1 MLQNIVDFKAKSFL
15 SERNTSTMAYEV
27 KAVRAMWD
35 PSLSIPGTNRRGGW
49 RCPTGTRYGGQIT
62 DRFGRSCGWGVARRI
77 ANQISDIG
85 QRLENV
91 DDARRGRRIA
101 RRERRILARLN
112 PQGGGAGRLERG
124 LRGVADRLEVA
135 DTPSPRGARRRT
147 VVARQPSVAAPATPR
162 ELTPTP
168 PAPRAPQRRRAP
180 NVRESEQRRM
190 DREIEQPGA
199 PRTGEAPARRRRRAV
214 VEATKKPKAPKQ
226 EADNAVDKPVVE
238 PKIVKPRR
246 PKKNPEGNMGAM
258 LDAESEQRRVP
269 KPAQRGDS
277 DNAARSEELRQN
289 RQAMELAV
297 LADAKKRQRARAAGQ
312 KVDLNQALGD
322 GNFQEYLV
330 RDIIPNDRIM
340 IINDPS
346 NFPES
351 SVRKRSKRDE
361 ARQKITISNA
371 RLELLQQAIERGELS
386 DNDFVERNG
395 ERINIAR
402 VKTYLKDYRD
412 SWQEVLDGNLSDA
425 RLDPVV
431 KKPNPIDDPFNAP
444 SIPKPKGAQNAPK
457 EIAYEPLKFEPAFK
471 TERNNILEEK
481 LLAIADPRE
490 LALAIAAIDKL
501 KFNHGGAQQNRLN
514 RHHDELAKAIN
525 EITTGAKTLDQALAS
540 WRRTQ
545 ETNFGTDERLAERI
559 AERQASY
566 ENRWSSVVRGGDLET
581 RINALDDDNQRL
593 VESKTILA
601 LRQRFE
607 KDLRDALA
615 RKEQGFVVNEDDTN
629 FAKITPDK
637 VKAQVDADINKAIS
651 KRGKKLDE
659 YLKQR
664 FPEGGAVPKF
674 KDMTPEKWNALSQI
688 EKRSYIEE
696 AYSHPMIKG
705 KNGKL
710 YRVKVTEYNDNR
722 GEINVRTSFDEI
734 DANGNVLRSG
744 IAGSYRTIYPGDA
757 KKVYQNSFF
766 IRSDIDKAAD
776 LATIYNQTAFTYLKA
791 IGINKAGV
799 GPADD
804 GRYVWARVGFKE
816 RGGLSSSHYNRL
828 DSALKFYKDF
838 GVGGLVANDEQYIR
852 LKKLVEAGKN
862 GRKFNHQDA
871 IFLIDD
877 GNIADVARR
886 EYIKHWFATNVPL
899 SSATLSFSE
908 QKIGAKAR

>member
-85 QRLENV
+85 QRLESV

-135 DTPSPRGARRRT
+135 DSPSPRGARRRT
-147 VVARQPSVAAPATPR
+147 VVARPPSVDAPATPR

-168 PAPRAPQRRRAP
+168 PAPRARQRRRAP

-226 EADNAVDKPVVE
+226 EAENAVDKPVVE

-289 RQAMELAV
+289 RQAMELSV

-525 EITTGAKTLDQALAS
+525 DITTGAKTLDQALAS

-566 ENRWSSVVRGGDLET
+566 ENKWSSVVRGGDLET

-629 FAKITPDK
+629 FAKITPEK
-637 VKAQVDADINKAIS
+637 VKTQIDADINKAIS

>member
-147 VVARQPSVAAPATPR
+147 VVARPPSVEAPATPR

-180 NVRESEQRRM
+180 NLRESEQRRM

-226 EADNAVDKPVVE
+226 EAENAVDKPVVE

-637 VKAQVDADINKAIS
+637 VKAQIDADINKAIS

-664 FPEGGAVPKF
+664 FPKGGAVPKF
-674 KDMTPEKWNALSQI
+674 KDMTPEKWNALSQS
-688 EKRSYIEE
+688 EKKSYIEE

-908 QKIGAKAR
+908 QKISAKAR

>member
-147 VVARQPSVAAPATPR
+147 IVARPPSVEAPATPR

-214 VEATKKPKAPKQ
+214 IEATKKPKAPKQ
-226 EADNAVDKPVVE
+226 EAENAVDKPVVE

-246 PKKNPEGNMGAM
+246 PKKNPEGDMGAM
-258 LDAESEQRRVP
+258 LNAESEQRRVP
-269 KPAQRGDS
+269 KPARRGDS

-289 RQAMELAV
+289 RQAMEEAV
-297 LADAKKRQRARAAGQ
+297 LADAKKRERARAAGR
-312 KVDLNQALGD
+312 KVDLNQMLNERFFGR
-322 GNFQEYLV
+322 YV
-330 RDIIPNDRIM
+330 REDIIPNDRIM
-340 IINDPS
+340 IINDPA
-346 NFPES
+346 NFPIS
-351 SVRKRSKRDE
+351 RADQKTKRAE
-361 ARQKITISNA
+361 ALQKINKANA
-371 RLELLQQAIERGELS
+371 SLDKIEQAIARGELS
-386 DNDFVERNG
+386 DNDFIERNG
-395 ERINIAR
+395 ERVNVAR
-402 VKTYLKDYRD
+402 VKTYIKDFRD
-412 SWQEVLDGNLSDA
+412 AWQEVHDTNLSGEPPKGA
-425 RLDPVV
+425 TP
-431 KKPNPIDDPFNAP
+431 KPNPIDDPFNAP
-444 SIPKPKGAQNAPK
+444 SIVKPKGAQNAPK

-481 LLAIADPRE
+481 LLAIADPKE
-490 LALAIAAIDKL
+490 LAEAIAAIDKL
-501 KFNHGGAQQNRLN
+501 KFNHGEAQQSRLN

-525 EITTGAKTLDQALAS
+525 EIASGAKTFDQALAS

-545 ETNFGTDERLAERI
+545 ETNFGTDERLAQII

-566 ENRWSSVVRGGDLET
+566 ENQWNSVVRDGNLESK
-581 RINALDDDNQRL
+581 INNLNSMNQRL
-593 VESKTILA
+593 VESKTTLA
-601 LRQRFE
+601 LRKKFE

-615 RKEQGFVVNEDDTN
+615 RKDQGFVVNEDDTN
-629 FAKITPDK
+629 FAKITPDN
-637 VKAQVDADINKAIS
+637 VKKQIDGYIKKAIS

-674 KDMTPEKWNALSQI
+674 KDMTPEKWSALNPL

-710 YRVKVTEYNDNR
+710 YRVKVTEFNDNR

-744 IAGSYRTIYPGDA
+744 IAGSYRTIYTGDA

-791 IGINKAGV
+791 IGVNKASV

-877 GNIADVARR
+877 GNITDKARR

-908 QKIGAKAR
+908 QKIGEKVR